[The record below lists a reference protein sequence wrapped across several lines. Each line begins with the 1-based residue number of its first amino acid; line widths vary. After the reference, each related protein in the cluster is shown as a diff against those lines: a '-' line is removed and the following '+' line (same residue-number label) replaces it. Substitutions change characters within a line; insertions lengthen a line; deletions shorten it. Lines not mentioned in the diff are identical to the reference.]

1 MKGTTMEFTFNT
13 NRMYGPEG
21 QIITVTW
28 DAATG
33 IAQFNDKTRCIKGEL
48 TKRIP
53 QDPEMPWTQV
63 EMQAIVLAQYDRCNY
78 NTI

>member
-1 MKGTTMEFTFNT
+1 MQFTFNT

-28 DAATG
+28 DEVTG
-33 IAQFNDKTRCIKGEL
+33 VARFDDKTRRIQGEV

-53 QDPEMPWTQV
+53 QDPEMPWNQDEIKNLV
-63 EMQAIVLAQYDRCNY
+63 MRYYDRCEY
-78 NTI
+78 KTI